1 MAAYTGVGPGQA
13 DFQNSSLLSADSYA
27 LLRSITGGYVVFKDS
42 SFWKGGVLDFLYKM
56 GNIKDTTTRDIWH
69 FEKNSIIPIGVCNG
83 AITSP
88 AANTFTIPVAA
99 LTNGAYSYNAA
110 ENVNQV
116 PPGAGPTFSFGIPG
130 EIVIAKN
137 GTLRGTIISKTST
150 SITVKTGSVNTTAWS
165 SLASGDKIKIVSRTS
180 GERDPFQPGYS
191 QTNTRFATTIQT
203 IEASTPELTS
213 AALSQQRSYS
223 IMGQNFVGPE
233 YLEDLNTRYAAYEAY
248 AMLLGNGQTTSAA
261 IGAGATAN
269 TETRTEILGILPA
282 AQTLGKDNGTIAINA
297 TTTQAIAN
305 YNFEN
310 EGGNNLAVFAGR
322 DAQFAI
328 SAYFRTPSSGFT
340 NGGITFDSEVAT
352 GLKKINLD
360 FDNWKVGGTN
370 FMVGSAIEFNNPR
383 ITGGLDNATA
393 AMDVYSKTML
403 MFPMGDTLAHV
414 TNPQLTSGA
423 TTQSTPFGFNT
434 YYEVPRDFKGAT
446 GTGRMLRISQ
456 GPENL
461 GRPAYLETVRA
472 TLLQQYIKGIVL
484 QTASV

>member
-69 FEKNSIIPIGVCNG
+69 FEKNSIIPIGVYSGG

-88 AANTFTIPVAA
+88 ATNTYTIPVTA

-180 GERDPFQPGYS
+180 GERDPFQAGYS

-261 IGAGATAN
+261 IGSN

-472 TLLQQYIKGIVL
+472 TVLMQYIAAVKL
-484 QTASV
+484 QSASV

>member
-83 AITSP
+83 AVSEG
-88 AANTFTIPVAA
+88 ASNTYTIPVAPV
-99 LTNGAYSYNAA
+99 TNGVYSYNDG

-150 SITVKTGSVNTTAWS
+150 SITVKTGSVNTTSWA

-180 GERDPFQPGYS
+180 GERDPFQAGYS

-203 IEASTPELTS
+203 IEASTPQLTS

-248 AMLLGNGQTTSAA
+248 AMLLGNGQTTSAT
-261 IGAGATAN
+261 IGSN
-269 TETRTEILGILPA
+269 LETRTEILGILPA

-383 ITGGLDNATA
+383 VTGGLDNATA

>member
-99 LTNGAYSYNAA
+99 LTNGAYSYNSG

-116 PPGAGPTFSFGIPG
+116 PPGTGPTFSFGIPG

-383 ITGGLDNATA
+383 VTGGLDNATA

-472 TLLQQYIKGIVL
+472 TVIQQYIAGIKL
-484 QTASV
+484 QSGNI

>member
-83 AITSP
+83 AVSEG
-88 AANTFTIPVAA
+88 ASNTYTIPVAPV
-99 LTNGAYSYNAA
+99 TNGVYSYNDG

-150 SITVKTGSVNTTAWS
+150 SITVKTGSVNTTSWA

-180 GERDPFQPGYS
+180 GERDPFQAGYS

-203 IEASTPELTS
+203 IEASTPQLTS

-248 AMLLGNGQTTSAA
+248 AMLLGNGQTTSAT
-261 IGAGATAN
+261 IGSN
-269 TETRTEILGILPA
+269 LETRTEILGILPA

-383 ITGGLDNATA
+383 VTGGLDNATA

-472 TLLQQYIKGIVL
+472 TVIQQYIAGIKL
-484 QTASV
+484 QAASV